1 MATQADLDAID
12 AAITRLV
19 TGEQV
24 TQVSYEGYT
33 VQYSSAS
40 LGQLRAE
47 RARVAQLVAVEEGTR
62 RRPRVLRSR
71 YRSGL

>member
-12 AAITRLV
+12 AAITRII

-33 VQYSSAS
+33 AQFTSAS
-40 LGQLRAE
+40 LPQLRAE
-47 RARVAQLVAVEEGTR
+47 RARVAQLVAAEDGTR